1 MNLVNSR
8 NGSAMMTAPKH
19 CLGIIIIIIIIIIN
33 FVNNRL
39 VGMHGPGRAETRQA
53 RVVSN

>member
-1 MNLVNSR
+1 MNRVNSR